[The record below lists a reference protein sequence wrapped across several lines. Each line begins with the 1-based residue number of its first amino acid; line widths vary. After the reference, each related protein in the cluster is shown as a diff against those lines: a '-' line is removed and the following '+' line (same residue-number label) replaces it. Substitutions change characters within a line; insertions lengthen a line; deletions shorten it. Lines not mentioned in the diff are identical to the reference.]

1 MRYKVIT
8 ITLSLGLLA
17 ASAPQ
22 TASALDLLRGQRVY
36 NMHCAV
42 CHGINGAPVIQQ
54 APSFVAKER
63 LMQPDMVL
71 VQSVKMGKT
80 IMPPFMGIL
89 KDDEILDALH
99 YARTLR

>member
-1 MRYKVIT
+1 MRLDLLRRT
-8 ITLSLGLLA
+8 ILIALIGTTL
-17 ASAPQ
+17 PQ
-22 TASALDLLRGQRVY
+22 TVLALDLLRGQRLY
-36 NMHCAV
+36 NMHCAA
-42 CHGINGAPVIQQ
+42 CHGLNGVPTIQQ

-63 LMQPDMVL
+63 LMQPDMML

-89 KDDEILDALH
+89 KDDEILDVLH